1 MITSAIAK
9 VVTGTDLSDEEMEGV
24 MTAIMTGMVSAAQ
37 LAAFLVAMRMKGEAV
52 NELTA
57 AARVMRCMAEK
68 PVLEPGTDGVLLDTC
83 GTGGDAKHTFNI
95 STVAS
100 LVIAGAGVKVAKHGN
115 RSVSSS
121 CGSADLMQALGV
133 RLELPPEQ
141 VMECINRVGMGFLY
155 APCFHRAMRHAA
167 SVRREIGIRTI
178 FNMLGPLTNPALAP
192 AQLIGVYADELTEL
206 FGRVLMNLGCGH
218 ALIVHGSDG
227 LDEIT
232 ITGSSRITEVDHR
245 GMRTCSLDPRSLGL
259 ELGRPEELVSRD
271 IDENVAIC
279 RDVLAGR
286 HGARRDIVLLNSAAG
301 LVAAG
306 RVNDFSRGI
315 AMAAE
320 TIDSGRARE
329 VLDRLVSFTNGW

>member
-1 MITSAIAK
+1 LITAAIAK
-9 VVTGTDLSDEEMEGV
+9 VITGTDLSDEEMEGV
-24 MTAIMTGMVSAAQ
+24 MTAIMTGTVSSAE

-57 AARVMRCMAEK
+57 AARVMRQMAEK
-68 PVLEPGTDGVLLDTC
+68 PVVKPGAGGVLLDTC

-100 LVIAGAGVKVAKHGN
+100 LVIAGAGVRVAKHGN

-133 RLELPPEQ
+133 RLELPPER
-141 VMECINRVGMGFLY
+141 VAECIERVGMGFLY
-155 APCFHRAMRHAA
+155 APCFHRAMQHAA
-167 SVRREIGIRTI
+167 AVRREIGIRTI
-178 FNMLGPLTNPALAP
+178 FNLLGPLTNPALAP

-206 FGRVLMNLGCGH
+206 FARVLMNLGCGH

-232 ITGSSRITEVDHR
+232 ITGSSRITEVDRR
-245 GMRTCSLDPRSLGL
+245 GMRTFSLDPRSLGL
-259 ELGRPEELVSRD
+259 EPGRPEELVSRG
-271 IDENVAIC
+271 IEENVAMC

-286 HGARRDIVLLNSAAG
+286 SGARRDVVLLNSAAG

-306 RVNDFSRGI
+306 RADDFTRGI
-315 AMAAE
+315 AIAAE
-320 TIDSGRARE
+320 SIDSGRARE
-329 VLDRLVSFTNGW
+329 VLDRLIRFTNG